1 MSSTSSPATQTP
13 SSPPPPAE
21 DPTPTTPTPAGT
33 DSPSPTATGQGE
45 PNPTPGILGR
55 VQATVAGLRTTPSRS
70 WGLPGGAFAP
80 GSPSAAPASGPDR
93 TDTWATD
100 DADGWPFDDQAAAS
114 GVGKRPARQRVDVR
128 AVSACLSQII
138 QIVANAAGWVASR
151 RGYELRP
158 PTEEERAKVSDPAA
172 ALAARKLGVAFLTQD
187 LIDVV
192 QIGAGLAGYIETKP
206 LARTYAGEPASQGD
220 DPTDSAY

>member
-1 MSSTSSPATQTP
+1 MSTTSSPAPPTP

-21 DPTPTTPTPAGT
+21 DQNPTSTGT
-33 DSPSPTATGQGE
+33 ASPSPSPAPDE
-45 PNPTPGILGR
+45 PSPTPGLLGR
-55 VQATVAGLRTTPSRS
+55 VQATVAGLKTNPSRS

-80 GSPSAAPASGPDR
+80 GSPGGAPGNGPDP
-93 TDTWATD
+93 TDTSGID
-100 DADGWPFDDQAAAS
+100 PPDGDGWPFDDQAAAAAP
-114 GVGKRPARQRVDVR
+114 KRATRQRVDVR

-138 QIVANAAGWVASR
+138 QIVANAAGWFASR

-158 PTEEERAKVSDPAA
+158 PTEAERAQVADPAA

-192 QIGAGLAGYIETKP
+192 QIGAGVAGYIETKP
-206 LARTYAGEPASQGD
+206 LARAYAGEPATTD
-220 DPTDSAY
+220 DQTEF